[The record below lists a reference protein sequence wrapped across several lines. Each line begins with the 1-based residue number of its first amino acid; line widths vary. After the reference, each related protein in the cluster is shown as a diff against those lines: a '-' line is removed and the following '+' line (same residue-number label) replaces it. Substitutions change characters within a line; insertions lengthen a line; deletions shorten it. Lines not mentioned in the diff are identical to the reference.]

1 MGSRINEYAGI
12 ICINLAFSVIMH
24 CFLGGIPLIL
34 IAYMTSVSFIS
45 ILLWC
50 MYILT
55 LYLVIRGNI
64 RQEKWTIPEIIRLFI
79 LIIGFLGAKM
89 LGDFVFTKVELFN
102 INMRRTAVLSGAV
115 GFLWGGILIVVL
127 FFVIKKLKAAWNWKR
142 IRVPAVILILIITLY
157 GIFVWIQQNEYL
169 LVTSHYGKQEN
180 IDLYYAYRI
189 ADGNPWFYAAFVI
202 ILWWFMRRL
211 TDPAE
216 TSEKIKNNET
226 FSFNSQKSENGKELT
241 VLLSTLNDIE
251 AEIIRDLL
259 KENGIFTVIRDRESG
274 DAMKLYMGNSIFEKE
289 ILVNSG
295 EYDRAKK
302 LIEDT
307 STDAG
312 EEMSEYKELAK
323 QRELKRRT
331 FTVYVL
337 ALIVIFVLLA
347 LVIK

>member
-1 MGSRINEYAGI
+1 
-12 ICINLAFSVIMH
+12 
-24 CFLGGIPLIL
+24 
-34 IAYMTSVSFIS
+34 
-45 ILLWC
+45 
-50 MYILT
+50 
-55 LYLVIRGNI
+55 
-64 RQEKWTIPEIIRLFI
+64 
-79 LIIGFLGAKM
+79 
-89 LGDFVFTKVELFN
+89 
-102 INMRRTAVLSGAV
+102 
-115 GFLWGGILIVVL
+115 
-127 FFVIKKLKAAWNWKR
+127 
-142 IRVPAVILILIITLY
+142 
-157 GIFVWIQQNEYL
+157 
-169 LVTSHYGKQEN
+169 
-180 IDLYYAYRI
+180 
-189 ADGNPWFYAAFVI
+189 
-202 ILWWFMRRL
+202 MRRL
-211 TDPAE
+211 TDPAK

-226 FSFNSQKSENGKELT
+226 FSFNSQKSENGKGLT
-241 VLLSTLNDIE
+241 VLLSTSNDIE

-259 KENGIFTVIRDRESG
+259 KENGIFTMIRDRESG